1 MTDRH
6 RVYTKVK
13 KTLKQMMK
21 LDHQGQVVTLA
32 MMISGIILSRNAQ
45 LSVMSSEVPTETKEK
60 SIEMRMRRWV
70 KDDLDVE
77 SMYMPFARQIL
88 EALSHMPLVLVM
100 DGSQA
105 GRGCM
110 VLMVAVLYQKR
121 ALPIAWLVY
130 KGKKGHAS
138 ADRHIQTLEKVR
150 PLLPPGSEV
159 VLLGD
164 AEYDTTE
171 MLEWVEKNTA
181 WQYVLRTSPQIYVQT
196 TEASQPIR
204 NYPLEQGHLFYLND
218 VGFTQTSTVRLNVI
232 GWWGSEYEEPIFLI
246 TNLGI
251 AYEACRYY
259 RRRFRI
265 ETFFSDQKSR
275 GFHIHK
281 SHLADPIRLSRLL
294 IAACLAYI
302 WMITQGLRVIAEGKL
317 SLIDRTDRRDK
328 SLFRLGLDWIKYALK
343 NSIDFQPTFH
353 FLPLETLLHV
363 R

>member
-1 MTDRH
+1 
-6 RVYTKVK
+6 
-13 KTLKQMMK
+13 
-21 LDHQGQVVTLA
+21 
-32 MMISGIILSRNAQ
+32 
-45 LSVMSSEVPTETKEK
+45 
-60 SIEMRMRRWV
+60 
-70 KDDLDVE
+70 
-77 SMYMPFARQIL
+77 MYMPFARQIL
-88 EALSHMPLVLVM
+88 EAMRHMPLVLVM

-110 VLMVAVLYQKR
+110 VLMVGVLYQKR

-196 TEASQPIR
+196 NEGSQPIR
-204 NYPLEQGHLFYLND
+204 DYPLKQGHLFYLND
-218 VGFTQTSTVRLNVI
+218 VGFTQTSTATLNVI

-246 TNLGI
+246 TNLEI

>member
-1 MTDRH
+1 MTDRY

-13 KTLKQMMK
+13 KTLKQMLKM
-21 LDHQGQVVTLA
+21 DHQGQVVTLA
-32 MMISGIILSRNAQ
+32 MMIAGIVLSRKAQ
-45 LSVMSSEVPTETKEK
+45 LSVMSSEIPTEAQEK

-70 KDDLDVE
+70 KDELDVE
-77 SMYMPFARQIL
+77 AVYMPFARQIL
-88 EALSHMPLVLVM
+88 EALRHLPLVLVM

-110 VLMVAVLYQKR
+110 VLMIGVLYQKR

-138 ADRHIQTLEKVR
+138 AERHIQALEKV
-150 PLLPPGSEV
+150 LPILPEGSEV

-171 MLEWVEKNTA
+171 MLLWMEKNTA
-181 WQYVLRTSPQIYVQT
+181 WKYVLRTSPQIYVQT
-196 TEASQPIR
+196 NQHNQPLQD
-204 NYPLEQGHLFYLND
+204 YPLGKGQLLFLKQ
-218 VGFTQTSTVRLNVI
+218 VGFTQASTVTLNAI
-232 GWWGSEYEEPIFLI
+232 GWWGAEYKEPIFLI
-246 TNLGI
+246 TNLED
-251 AYEACRYY
+251 AYQACRTY

-281 SHLADPIRLSRLL
+281 SHLADPARLSRLL

-302 WMITQGLRVIAEGKL
+302 WMIVQGLRVLAEGKL
-317 SLIDRTDRRDK
+317 ALIDRGDRRDK
-328 SLFRLGLDWIKYALK
+328 SLFRLGLDWLKYALK
-343 NSIDFQPTFH
+343 HSLDFQPV
-353 FLPLETLLHV
+353 FLFGLPEVPNHV

>member
-13 KTLKQMMK
+13 KTLKQIMK

-32 MMISGIILSRNAQ
+32 MMISGIVMSRKAQ
-45 LSVMSSEVPTETKEK
+45 LSEMSSEIPTETKEK

-70 KDDLDVE
+70 KDDLEVE
-77 SMYMPFARQIL
+77 AVYMPFARQIL
-88 EALSHMPLVLVM
+88 EALCHMPLVLVM

-110 VLMVAVLYQKR
+110 VLMVGVLYQKR

-138 ADRHIQTLEKVR
+138 AEQHIQ
-150 PLLPPGSEV
+150 
-159 VLLGD
+159 
-164 AEYDTTE
+164 YDSTE
-171 MLEWVEKNTA
+171 MLAWIEKNTV
-181 WQYVLRTSPQIYVQT
+181 WKYVLRTSPQIYVQT
-196 TEASQPIR
+196 HEGSQPIR
-204 NYPLEQGHLFYLND
+204 DYLLEKGHLFYLNQ
-218 VGFTQTSTVRLNVI
+218 VGFTQTSTLTLNVI

-246 TNLGI
+246 TNLEQ
-251 AYEACRYY
+251 AYQACHYY

-281 SHLADPIRLSRLL
+281 SHLADPARLSRLL

-302 WMITQGLRVIAEGKL
+302 WMITQGLRVIAENKL

-343 NSIDFQPTFH
+343 HSLDFQPAFH
-353 FLPLETLLHV
+353 FLPLETLVHV

>member
-281 SHLADPIRLSRLL
+281 SHLADPTRLSRLL

>member
-21 LDHQGQVVTLA
+21 LDHQGQVATLA

-77 SMYMPFARQIL
+77 AVYMPFARQIL
-88 EALSHMPLVLVM
+88 EAMRHMPLVLVM

-110 VLMVAVLYQKR
+110 VLMVGVLYQKR

-138 ADRHIQTLEKVR
+138 ADRHIQALEKVR

-171 MLEWVEKNTA
+171 MLEWIEKNTA

-196 TEASQPIR
+196 NEGGQPIR

-218 VGFTQTSTVRLNVI
+218 VGFTQTSTVTLNVI
-232 GWWGSEYEEPIFLI
+232 GWWGSQYEEPIFLI
-246 TNLGI
+246 TNLEM

-281 SHLADPIRLSRLL
+281 SHLADPTRLSRLL

-302 WMITQGLRVIAEGKL
+302 WMIMQGLRVIAEGKL

-343 NSIDFQPTFH
+343 NSIDLQPAFH
-353 FLPLETLLHV
+353 FLPLETLVHV

>member
-1 MTDRH
+1 
-6 RVYTKVK
+6 
-13 KTLKQMMK
+13 
-21 LDHQGQVVTLA
+21 
-32 MMISGIILSRNAQ
+32 
-45 LSVMSSEVPTETKEK
+45 
-60 SIEMRMRRWV
+60 
-70 KDDLDVE
+70 LDVE

>member
-1 MTDRH
+1 MTDSY

-13 KTLKQMMK
+13 KMLKQMMK
-21 LDHQGQVVTLA
+21 LDNQGQVVTLA
-32 MMISGIILSRNAQ
+32 MMISGIVMSRNAQ
-45 LSVMSSEVPTETKEK
+45 LSAMSSEIPSATKEK

-70 KDDLDVE
+70 KDDIDVE
-77 SMYMPFARQIL
+77 AVYLPFARQIL
-88 EALSHMPLVLVM
+88 EALAHLPLVLVM

-110 VLMVAVLYQKR
+110 VLMVGVLYQKR

-130 KGKKGHAS
+130 KGKKGHATGE
-138 ADRHIQTLEKVR
+138 RHIQALEKVI
-150 PLLPPGSEV
+150 PLLPTGSQV

-171 MLEWVEKNTA
+171 MIAWIEKNTA
-181 WQYVLRTSPQIYVQT
+181 WQYVLRTSPQIYVQ
-196 TEASQPIR
+196 SGQRNQPIR
-204 NYPLEQGHLFYLND
+204 DYPLEKGKMFHLHE
-218 VGFTQTSTVRLNVI
+218 VGFTKTGEVTLNVI
-232 GWWGSEYEEPIFLI
+232 SWWASRYEEPIFLV
-246 TNLGI
+246 TNVHN
-251 AYEACRYY
+251 AYQACRYY

-275 GFHIHK
+275 GFNIHK
-281 SHLADPIRLSRLL
+281 SHLAAPPRLSRML

-302 WMITQGLRVIAEGKL
+302 WMICQGLQVIA
-317 SLIDRTDRRDK
+317 SNSTALIDRNERIDK

-343 NSIDFQPTFH
+343 HRLDFQPLFRFH
-353 FLPLETLLHV
+353 PLETLILV

>member
-13 KTLKQMMK
+13 KTLKQMLK

-32 MMISGIILSRNAQ
+32 MMITGIVLSRNAQ
-45 LSVMSSEVPTETKEK
+45 LSVMSSEIPVKAKEK

-70 KDDLDVE
+70 KDELDVE
-77 SMYMPFARQIL
+77 AVYLPFARQIL
-88 EALSHMPLVLVM
+88 EALRHSPLILVM

-110 VLMVAVLYQKR
+110 VLMVGVLYQKR

-138 ADRHIQTLEKVR
+138 AERHVQVLEKVR
-150 PLLPPGSEV
+150 PLLPEGSEV

-171 MLEWVEKNTA
+171 MLLWMEKSTT
-181 WQYVLRTSPQIYVQT
+181 WKYVLRTSPQIYVQT
-196 TEASQPIR
+196 SQSSQALR
-204 NYPLEQGHLFYLND
+204 DYPLNQDQLFFLKD
-218 VGFTQTSTVRLNVI
+218 VAFTQTSPVVLNAI
-232 GWWGSEYEEPIFLI
+232 GWWGMDYQEPIFLI
-246 TNLGI
+246 TNLEG
-251 AYEACRYY
+251 AYDACRYY

-265 ETFFSDQKSR
+265 ETLFSDQKSR

-281 SHLADPIRLSRLL
+281 SHLSDPVRLSRLL

-302 WMITQGLRVIAEGKL
+302 WMIIQGLRVLAEGML
-317 SLIDRTDRRDK
+317 DRIDRGDRRDK

-343 NSIDFQPTFH
+343 HSIDFQPA
-353 FLPLETLLHV
+353 FLFALPQCPSHV

>member
-13 KTLKQMMK
+13 KTLKQIMK

-32 MMISGIILSRNAQ
+32 MMISGIVMSRKAQ
-45 LSVMSSEVPTETKEK
+45 LSEMSSEIPTETKEK
-60 SIEMRMRRWV
+60 SIEMRMRCWV

-77 SMYMPFARQIL
+77 AVYMPFARQIL
-88 EALSHMPLVLVM
+88 EALCHMTLVLVM

-110 VLMVAVLYQKR
+110 VLMVGVLYQKR

-138 ADRHIQTLEKVR
+138 AERHIKALAKVC
-150 PLLPPGSEV
+150 PLLPEGSEV

-171 MLEWVEKNTA
+171 MLAWIEKNTV

-196 TEASQPIR
+196 NEGSQPIR
-204 NYPLEQGHLFYLND
+204 DYPLEKGHLFYLND
-218 VGFTQTSTVRLNVI
+218 VGFTQTSTLTLNVI

-246 TNLGI
+246 TNLLQ

-281 SHLADPIRLSRLL
+281 SHLADPARLSRLL

-302 WMITQGLRVIAEGKL
+302 WMITQGLRVIAENKL

-343 NSIDFQPTFH
+343 HSLDFQPAFD
-353 FLPLETLLHV
+353 FLPLETLVHV